1 MYIYMFI
8 YIYIYIYIY
17 MYVSVK
23 GKLSVEPKVRFLSM
37 WRTHIPTLLLL
48 CLSKEQHFKKNV
60 KKIFARYTTTN

>member
-1 MYIYMFI
+1 M

-17 MYVSVK
+17 VYIDIFIYIFIYVSVK

-60 KKIFARYTTTN
+60 KKTFR